1 MYLYYKSS
9 GLVVAAA
16 ETSHSH
22 LFPGAVVKVRGS
34 GMELVVTFS
43 DGATAAAEIVD
54 DGGKPALVVE
64 AYTTGAGK
72 EITRN
77 VVCVCCFC

>member
-22 LFPGAVVKVRGS
+22 LFPGLLLRFAARGWS
-34 GMELVVTFS
+34 WWLPS
-43 DGATAAAEIVD
+43 LTALRLPL
-54 DGGKPALVVE
+54 K
-64 AYTTGAGK
+64 
-72 EITRN
+72 
-77 VVCVCCFC
+77 